1 MISVDGKYYFFSL
14 DIVQKD
20 EGTEVRL
27 YPKTQPLESI
37 L

>member
-1 MISVDGKYYFFSL
+1 MISVDGKYYSFSL

-27 YPKTQPLESI
+27 YPKPQSI